1 MSSMTTRRIAST
13 VFPSGLAGERRD
25 DPLRFDRRRAERHG
39 VGGEAVAVFT
49 DEPGPGKILKVC
61 LLDAS
66 ESGLGVRSPVPI
78 APGAAFS
85 LMPDKTVWPRHV
97 GIVVRCER
105 DGDGY
110 KLGLRSKAPRTAA

>member
-1 MSSMTTRRIAST
+1 MSSMTTRRIAT
-13 VFPSGLAGERRD
+13 AMPTTTHTDGGKD
-25 DPLRFDRRRAERHG
+25 HPLRFDRRRATRHD

-49 DEPGPGKILKVC
+49 DDAGPGKILKVR

-66 ESGLGVRSPVPI
+66 ESGLGVRSSVAV

-85 LMPDKTVWPRHV
+85 LMPDKTVWPRHI

-110 KLGLRSKAPRTAA
+110 LLGLRSKAPRTAA